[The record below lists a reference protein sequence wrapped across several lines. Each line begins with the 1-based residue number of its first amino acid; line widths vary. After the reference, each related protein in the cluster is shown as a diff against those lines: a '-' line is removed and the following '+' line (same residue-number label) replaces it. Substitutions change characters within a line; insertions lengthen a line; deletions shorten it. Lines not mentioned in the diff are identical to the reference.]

1 MAEPL
6 KKKCRWEEE
15 DEAAG
20 VFRACSRASA
30 ESVGPALL
38 VVCPS
43 MSQSA
48 WTSSLLSCAS
58 VMFQIGDDED
68 EMEGLA
74 GPGTG
79 ASGEEPGGQE
89 SVQSAAEVAVALAS
103 TVCPQARMFICR
115 ASSV

>member
-1 MAEPL
+1 MQSRERRKRWPCSPGSLPL
-6 KKKCRWEEE
+6 DVTICL
-15 DEAAG
+15 D
-20 VFRACSRASA
+20 
-30 ESVGPALL
+30 L
-38 VVCPS
+38 VV
-43 MSQSA
+43 A
-48 WTSSLLSCAS
+48 LSCAS